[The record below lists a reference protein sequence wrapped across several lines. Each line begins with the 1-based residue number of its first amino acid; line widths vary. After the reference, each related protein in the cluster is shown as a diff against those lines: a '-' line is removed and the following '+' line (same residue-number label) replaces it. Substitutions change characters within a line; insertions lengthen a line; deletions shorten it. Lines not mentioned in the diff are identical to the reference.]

1 MARTFSLALAA
12 TAIALTPACAQ
23 EQVGTADKEAIEK
36 IVAEYIIENPQI
48 IEDALIALSEQRAAE
63 EAEQARAAI
72 AENRDALINNAGDFS
87 IGPAD
92 APVTVVEFFDYRC
105 GFCKRSA
112 EWATELPEKYDNQ
125 VRVVF
130 KEFPILSTESEKA
143 ALAAIAAG
151 EVHGLAHIT
160 GGGLTENL
168 PRVLPK
174 HLGASIDLNSITL
187 SPVFRWLK
195 EAGGVEESEMLRTFN
210 CGTGMVLV
218 VAADRAEAITEVL
231 TSAGERV
238 SNIGMVTSG
247 DGEVSYS
254 GKLDWAAA

>member
-1 MARTFSLALAA
+1 MARTFSLAVAA

-36 IVAEYIIENPQI
+36 IVAEYILENPQI

-72 AENRDALINNAGDFS
+72 AENQDALINYAGDFS

-112 EWATELPEKYDNQ
+112 EWATELPEQYDNQ

-151 EVHGLAHIT
+151 KQDKYIEMHMALMDLDNGSGFGPDQIDAAAESVGVDVATMRADMKSIEVQKTVADAKSLARTLGIT
-160 GGGLTENL
+160 GTPAFIIGDEAISGADI
-168 PRVLPK
+168 PRV
-174 HLGASIDLNSITL
+174 
-187 SPVFRWLK
+187 
-195 EAGGVEESEMLRTFN
+195 EALIE
-210 CGTGMVLV
+210 
-218 VAADRAEAITEVL
+218 AALAE
-231 TSAGERV
+231 G
-238 SNIGMVTSG
+238 
-247 DGEVSYS
+247 
-254 GKLDWAAA
+254 